1 MKTKRIISLVLAV
14 CTILSVLCGLSFS
27 ASAATVE
34 FEEVAA
40 NTELAATGANYGL
53 AKNIQDGNI
62 LHCFD
67 WKYNDIKAELK
78 NIAEAG
84 FTSVQTSPAQPAGG
98 GEWYWLYQPLGFY
111 IGNNPLGSKSDLQ
124 SLCQEADKYGIKVVV
139 DVVANHLNG
148 EGNNVQD
155 DLRDG
160 QYWHNYGDVSSWADR
175 YQVVNGRIGMR
186 DLKSEHP
193 YVQQVVAKYI
203 SELESVGVDGI
214 RWDAAKHIALPS
226 ENCQFWP
233 AVTKN
238 NLWHYG
244 EILVGPADGGGHEG
258 LMKEYTNYMSVTDS
272 SYGADVRN
280 AFAGGNAVGSHGNWV
295 ARGIAPNKLVLWGE
309 SHDTYSNGPDDWG
322 ASTNIDQ
329 NKIDRAYAV
338 VASRSGSNALYFSRP
353 NARNKGDIKS
363 GMKGSTSFKNP
374 EVAAVNQL
382 KNACGNEK
390 DCFVSENGA
399 NAICRESGAVIV
411 LGGGGNRSVTIAN
424 GGGTTKPGTYK
435 DLVSGGT
442 FTVTS
447 SQISGQ
453 VGQSGIAVLL
463 NAAPRVE
470 GPSASVTP
478 GSTNYTTETFTV
490 TLNYENA
497 TSGQYSINGGAFQSF
512 TNGQKITIG
521 KGTAAGTKTTISVKA
536 SNGKETSEVMTYKY
550 NLSVP
555 ADPGIYYDNSST
567 NWGSVNCYIYKDG
580 QGASRWPGAQ
590 MTKLEGN
597 IWYIMPPAG
606 FENCQVIFSDN
617 GNNQYPAEDGLRYSS
632 GDAKICVNEEW
643 KEHTKEYDG
652 EDIIPTQPATKP
664 AMPTTPV
671 TQPTQPVTKPTEP
684 VTKPTQPT
692 QPVIKPTEPVIMPTF
707 SDDDDPVVIPPS
719 PIKTD
724 PVVKPT
730 KPTQPSQGTEEQRY
744 LYGDVDLNNTITIKD
759 ATLMQKAL
767 SKLITLQTMQ
777 LVVSDVNKD
786 GRVNV
791 KDVTAIQKY
800 CAKLIT
806 KFESGQWYIIP
817 GTAVKTDPVE
827 APTTKPTQA
836 PVTQPTTQ
844 APVTQPA
851 TQAPQTQPT
860 TQAPQTDPTEAPV
873 TQPPVTEPPVTEP
886 PVTEPPVTEPPVTEP
901 DNYIY
906 LKSTWSS
913 VNCHSWPNGG
923 DGTTWPGT
931 PMESLGGG
939 IFRIQ
944 LPEGHTN
951 VVFNGDGQQTDDIA
965 VQGTGM
971 IWDGSWQPYSNNG
984 NNNNNNNNNDVQ
996 VDSSCIYFRDVN
1008 NWGGVNCHSWPND
1021 GDGTTWPGTPME
1033 SLGNGLYKIKLPD
1046 GHTNVVFNGNGQ
1058 QTGDLNAE
1066 FGKAYNNSTGQW
1078 ENV

>member
-1 MKTKRIISLVLAV
+1 MKLKKVLSLILAICTVISVMAV
-14 CTILSVLCGLSFS
+14 AGVS
-27 ASAATVE
+27 ASAAE
-34 FEEVAA
+34 FETVTVSA
-40 NTELAATGANYGL
+40 NTELKETGANYGL

-111 IGNNPLGSKSDLQ
+111 IGNNPLGSKGDLQ

-148 EGNNVQD
+148 EGTNVQD

-186 DLKSEHP
+186 DLNSEHP

-272 SYGADVRN
+272 SYGADVRG
-280 AFAGGNAVGSHGNWV
+280 AFAGGNAPGSHGNWV

-338 VASRSGSNALYFSRP
+338 VASRNGSNALYFSRP

-363 GMKGSTSFKNP
+363 GMKGSTAFKNK

-390 DCFVSENGA
+390 DFFVSENGA
-399 NAICRESGAVIV
+399 VAVCRESGAVVV
-411 LGGGGNRSVTIAN
+411 LGGGGNRQVSITN

-442 FTVTS
+442 FTVTN

-463 NAAPRVE
+463 NATPRVE
-470 GPSASVTP
+470 GPSAYAEP
-478 GSTNYTTETFTV
+478 GSTNYTTDTFNV
-490 TLNYENA
+490 TLKYENA
-497 TSGQYSINGGAFQSF
+497 TSGQYSINGGAFQTF
-512 TNGQKITIG
+512 TNGQKITVG
-521 KGTAAGTKTTISVKA
+521 KGTAAGTQTTITVKA
-536 SNGKETSEVMTYKY
+536 SNGKETSDPVTYKY

-567 NWGSVNCYIYKDG
+567 NWGSVKCYIYKNG
-580 QGASRWPGAQ
+580 QGATEWPGLS
-590 MTKLEGN
+590 MESIGDN
-597 IWYIMPPAG
+597 IWYLKTPAG

-617 GNNQYPAEDGLRYSS
+617 GQSQYPAEEGLQYAGNAMICS
-632 GDAKICVNEEW
+632 GTEW
-643 KEHTKEYDG
+643 KEHTKIYV
-652 EDIIPTQPATKP
+652 ED
-664 AMPTTPV
+664 
-671 TQPTQPVTKPTEP
+671 
-684 VTKPTQPT
+684 
-692 QPVIKPTEPVIMPTF
+692 IKPTVPQTQAPIRPTEA
-707 SDDDDPVVIPPS
+707 
-719 PIKTD
+719 
-724 PVVKPT
+724 PT
-730 KPTQPSQGTEEQRY
+730 KPTTVPTAPTTAPTLPTDPVEKPTVPTNPTQVPTVPTKPITIPPAPIEPTTSIIVNDGKSY
-744 LYGDVDLNNTITIKD
+744 LYGDVNFDEKVTIKD
-759 ATLMQKAL
+759 ATSIQKAL
-767 SKLITLQTMQ
+767 AQMSNLSDLQI
-777 LVVSDVNKD
+777 VVADVNASKTISIA
-786 GRVNV
+786 
-791 KDVTAIQKY
+791 DVTTIQKY
-800 CAKLIT
+800 CANVISS
-806 KFESGQWYIIP
+806 FPSGKYY
-817 GTAVKTDPVE
+817 KTQGSTTIVTEPVE
-827 APTTKPTQA
+827 KPTQA
-836 PVTQPTTQ
+836 PTYV
-844 APVTQPA
+844 
-851 TQAPQTQPT
+851 
-860 TQAPQTDPTEAPV
+860 TDPTEAPTQAPT
-873 TQPPVTEPPVTEP
+873 TQPTVPPTQPTVPPTVPTEAPTQAPTTQPTEAPTTQPTEPPTEAPTEP
-886 PVTEPPVTEPPVTEP
+886 QV

-913 VNCHSWPNGG
+913 VNCHSWPSGG
-923 DGTTWPGT
+923 EGTVWPGT
-931 PMESLGGG
+931 PMESLGNG

-951 VVFNGDGQQTDDIA
+951 VVFNGDGQQTSDIA
-965 VQGTGM
+965 TQGTGM

-984 NNNNNNNNNDVQ
+984 GGGNNNNNDV
-996 VDSSCIYFRDVN
+996 VVSADCIYFRDAN
-1008 NWGGVNCHSWPND
+1008 NWGGINCHSWPSG
-1021 GDGTTWPGTPME
+1021 GDGTVWPGTPME
-1033 SLGNGLYKIKLPD
+1033 SLGNGLYKIQLPS
-1046 GHTNVVFNGNGQ
+1046 GHTNVVFNGGGQ

-1066 FGKAYNNSTGQW
+1066 FGKAYNNSTGKW

>member
-1 MKTKRIISLVLAV
+1 MKLKKVLSLILAICTVISVMAV
-14 CTILSVLCGLSFS
+14 AGVS
-27 ASAATVE
+27 ASAAE
-34 FEEVAA
+34 FETVTVSA
-40 NTELAATGANYGL
+40 NTELKETGANYGL

-111 IGNNPLGSKSDLQ
+111 IGNNPLGSKGDLQ

-148 EGNNVQD
+148 EGTNVQD

-186 DLKSEHP
+186 DLNSEHP

-272 SYGADVRN
+272 SYGADVRG
-280 AFAGGNAVGSHGNWV
+280 AFAGGNAPGSHGNWV

-338 VASRSGSNALYFSRP
+338 VASRNGSNALYFSRP

-363 GMKGSTSFKNP
+363 GMKGSTAFKNK

-382 KNACGNEK
+382 RNACGNEK
-390 DCFVSENGA
+390 DFFVSEGGA
-399 NAICRESGAVIV
+399 AAVCRESGAVIV
-411 LGGGGNRSVTIAN
+411 LGGGSNRNVTIAN

-442 FTVTS
+442 FTVTN

-463 NAAPRVE
+463 NATPRVE
-470 GPSASVTP
+470 GPSAYAEP
-478 GSTNYTTETFTV
+478 GSTNYTTDTFNV
-490 TLNYENA
+490 TLKYENA
-497 TSGQYSINGGAFQSF
+497 TSGQYSINGGAFQAF
-512 TNGQKITIG
+512 TNGQKITVG
-521 KGTAAGTKTTISVKA
+521 KGTAAGTQTTITVKA
-536 SNGKETSEVMTYKY
+536 SNGKETSDPVTYKY

-567 NWGSVNCYIYKDG
+567 NWGSVKCYIYKNG
-580 QGASRWPGAQ
+580 QGATEWPGLS
-590 MTKLEGN
+590 MESIGDN
-597 IWYIMPPAG
+597 IWYLKTPAG

-617 GNNQYPAEDGLRYSS
+617 GKNQYPAEEGLQYA
-632 GDAKICVNEEW
+632 GNAMICNGTEW
-643 KEHTKEYDG
+643 KEHTKIYV
-652 EDIIPTQPATKP
+652 ED
-664 AMPTTPV
+664 
-671 TQPTQPVTKPTEP
+671 
-684 VTKPTQPT
+684 
-692 QPVIKPTEPVIMPTF
+692 IKPTIPQTQAPTR
-707 SDDDDPVVIPPS
+707 P
-719 PIKTD
+719 TEA
-724 PVVKPT
+724 PT
-730 KPTQPSQGTEEQRY
+730 KPTTVPTAPTTVPTLPTDPVEKPTVPTNPTQVPTVPTVPTKPITIPPAPIEPTTSIIVNDGKSY
-744 LYGDVDLNNTITIKD
+744 LYGDVNFDEKITIKD
-759 ATLMQKAL
+759 ATVMQKAL
-767 SKLITLQTMQ
+767 AQMASLTDLQLII
-777 LVVSDVNKD
+777 SDVNASKSISIA
-786 GRVNV
+786 
-791 KDVTAIQKY
+791 DVTTIQKY
-800 CAKLIT
+800 CANVISS
-806 KFESGQWYIIP
+806 FPSGKYY
-817 GTAVKTDPVE
+817 KTQGSTTIVTEPVE
-827 APTTKPTQA
+827 KPTQA
-836 PVTQPTTQ
+836 PTYV
-844 APVTQPA
+844 
-851 TQAPQTQPT
+851 
-860 TQAPQTDPTEAPV
+860 TDPTEAPTQAPT
-873 TQPPVTEPPVTEP
+873 TQPTVPPTVPTEAPTQAPTTQPTEAPTTQPTEPPTEAPTEP
-886 PVTEPPVTEPPVTEP
+886 QV

-913 VNCHSWPNGG
+913 VNCHSWPSGG
-923 DGTTWPGT
+923 EGTVWPGT
-931 PMESLGGG
+931 PMESLGNG

-951 VVFNGDGQQTDDIA
+951 VVFNGDGQQTSDIA
-965 VQGTGM
+965 TQGTGM

-984 NNNNNNNNNDVQ
+984 GGGNNNNNDV
-996 VDSSCIYFRDVN
+996 VVSADCIYFRDAN
-1008 NWGGVNCHSWPND
+1008 NWGGINCHSWPSG
-1021 GDGTTWPGTPME
+1021 GDGTVWPGTPME
-1033 SLGNGLYKIKLPD
+1033 SLGNGLYKIQLPS
-1046 GHTNVVFNGNGQ
+1046 GHTNVVFNGGGQ